1 MKFSCILNL
10 KLLLLFMKAKIF
22 FLCLKRKEV
31 FLRGVMQ
38 WLYWSVNVAPDL
50 KQWDSSI
57 RLTGIQL
64 PLPTD
69 LLEILRTTNPPNPG
83 VLTTDPIWGS
93 LCAISRFY
101 YSLSL
106 LFPLPGLQFLF
117 FAFLPGRFSTSVL
130 VVLASNI
137 EESCW

>member
-83 VLTTDPIWGS
+83 VLTTDPI
-93 LCAISRFY
+93 
-101 YSLSL
+101 
-106 LFPLPGLQFLF
+106 
-117 FAFLPGRFSTSVL
+117 
-130 VVLASNI
+130 
-137 EESCW
+137 